1 MDAIVD
7 DIELDNNVHNS
18 IIKLR
23 FLEQIRYY
31 EKKRDRTGCFYNI
44 FRFTVTFGSIVLP
57 ALLSIG
63 QMDPEKLPRNFD
75 QISYWMTWMISLIVT
90 MSNGFLQLF
99 SLDKNYFNYSV
110 VVEQL
115 KTEGWQF
122 FSLSGKYSD
131 FDTHQEAY
139 KVFLKYIEGIKR
151 KQVEQEFSS
160 SKGDKK
166 KKEFDF
172 KKEMFKFQNQAI
184 ISGTGQ
190 SVNTL
195 PLLQKN
201 NVSIDQ
207 NLSKNINNTTDDI
220 SNSLINKV
228 MNTVSMNENITDTL
242 TNKVS
247 NTFDNT
253 VNETLNNVNRNL
265 NTNLDN
271 VIENNDNQN
280 VSYNV
285 VQYGDTGNKKVINQK
300 PPPPPPPKK

>member
-1 MDAIVD
+1 MDTIVD

-31 EKKRDRTGCFYNI
+31 EKKRDITGRFYNI

-99 SLDKNYFNYSV
+99 SLDKNFFNYSV

-139 KVFLKYIEGIKR
+139 KVFLKYIESIKR

-166 KKEFDF
+166 KKNFDF
-172 KKEMFKFQNQAI
+172 KKEMFKFQNEAI
-184 ISGTGQ
+184 SSGSGQ
-190 SVNTL
+190 SSNL
-195 PLLQKN
+195 EPLLQNSNVSSVNQNLPKKIN
-201 NVSIDQ
+201 NV
-207 NLSKNINNTTDDI
+207 INDI
-220 SNSLINKV
+220 TNNSV
-228 MNTVSMNENITDTL
+228 MNNFSEAITDTL

-247 NTFDNT
+247 NA
-253 VNETLNNVNRNL
+253 VNDTLNNIE
-265 NTNLDN
+265 DN
-271 VIENNDNQN
+271 FSTVINNDDKQN
-280 VSYNV
+280 ISYNMNQSSPTV
-285 VQYGDTGNKKVINQK
+285 PKKDINPK
-300 PPPPPPPKK
+300 PRPPPPPPPPPKSNV